1 MDHLPVDSRIGE
13 RIRYYRK
20 KKGLT
25 QKELADLCNLSE
37 AAIRNYELGNR
48 TPDYETIMKIAEH
61 LGISFY
67 TISDPDLLDIFG
79 ALHILFRMEE
89 LYGLHPEVSGN
100 KVRLSFEHTSLLRA
114 LGNSDAMLA
123 QTVKTWNRKYKQY
136 KSGKISE
143 EEYEDWKSK
152 FPEFAIAAQK

>member
-1 MDHLPVDSRIGE
+1 MNHLPVDSRIGE

-61 LGISFY
+61 LGISFH
-67 TISDPDLLDIFG
+67 TINEPSVNGLFG